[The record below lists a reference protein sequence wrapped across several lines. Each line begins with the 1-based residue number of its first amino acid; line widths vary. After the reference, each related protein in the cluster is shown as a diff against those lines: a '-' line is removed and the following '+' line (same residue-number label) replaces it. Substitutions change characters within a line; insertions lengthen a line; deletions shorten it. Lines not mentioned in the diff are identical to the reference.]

1 MRCGL
6 YINFLHSS
14 CSALSFAIK
23 ENLQL
28 IFSSKNQ
35 LARIIEMATN
45 VDHTELNVISDSSS
59 TSIPDPV
66 VVSTSKF
73 KISSDGVVK
82 ESDTVITFDDNDSA
96 TSSVK
101 TTSEILQWFR
111 SRLEKMNGSKQYVK
125 VGDFER
131 TINADLRVSNSHNQF
146 YTPVL
151 WDCSHLWFQIPV
163 KRCVTF

>member
-1 MRCGL
+1 MASIL
-6 YINFLHSS
+6 IS
-14 CSALSFAIK
+14 CIPCCPALSFAIK

-101 TTSEILQWFR
+101 TTSEILQ
-111 SRLEKMNGSKQYVK
+111 
-125 VGDFER
+125 
-131 TINADLRVSNSHNQF
+131 
-146 YTPVL
+146 
-151 WDCSHLWFQIPV
+151 
-163 KRCVTF
+163 

>member
-1 MRCGL
+1 
-6 YINFLHSS
+6 
-14 CSALSFAIK
+14 
-23 ENLQL
+23 
-28 IFSSKNQ
+28 
-35 LARIIEMATN
+35 MATN
-45 VDHTELNVISDSSS
+45 VDHTELNVMSDSSS

-73 KISSDGVVK
+73 KITSDGVVK

-131 TINADLRVSNSHNQF
+131 TINADLRVSNSHNNRF
-146 YTPVL
+146 M
-151 WDCSHLWFQIPV
+151 HLFCGIV
-163 KRCVTF
+163 VICGSK